1 MRKYALILIRN
12 KPASKT
18 IVKNCM
24 QQYNKN
30 LAWFNKLKGKK
41 HQKIII
47 KKACHTWLHTR
58 AMALINNRKN
68 QPGLPPSTTLQQ
80 SPTQIPQQ

>member
-1 MRKYALILIRN
+1 MRRYALTLIRN

-41 HQKIII
+41 RQRKLI
-47 KKACHTWLHTR
+47 KKACHAWLHTQVL
-58 AMALINNRKN
+58 ALINNRKN
-68 QPGLPPSTTLQQ
+68 QPGFPSSTTLHQ
-80 SPTQIPQQ
+80 SPTQRPHQ